1 MKKKNFFGRLCGWA
15 RRVFFGGSRDLAN
28 SIDVEEVVSPVQQI
42 IRNFFERKLAV
53 GALCVVIGMFLLV
66 FIGPLFMPNYY
77 DSYTEVTQKNVA
89 PTMSML
95 SVPSELKNDIK
106 MIDSYGSFSVGLSNS
121 GKVYVWGATQLGTT
135 GIDISEIPEA
145 VQNDTIAYVA
155 AGIDHIIAIS
165 ESGKVYGWGSNKH
178 GQYIT
183 TDEEVL
189 EMLEEAEE
197 SVSEEEEDILEEAG
211 ASSSEEETTE
221 ETEEDTATSEILEEN
236 ADLAEESENTS
247 TSSSTSGEN
256 IIAMPDEL
264 VYGTVDVANI
274 KKLVCGYQCSAILM
288 NDGTLYIWGNS
299 NAYQNLSSFVD
310 KDDLIDIDFTLNYVV
325 GVTESGTS
333 IYTGKRGLYDQYRS
347 NINES
352 AVAAKTFLN
361 GRTIVSIYAT
371 SSHICGLLS
380 DGSLFFTGNFSS
392 DSVEMPELNEGETIV
407 QIAAGTY
414 HYTALTS
421 EGRVLSWGGSTLNQT
436 DVPSNVD
443 GKTAA
448 VFAGAFQSYAV
459 DSNGSLVNKWG
470 LKGYIFGT
478 DGYGADIF
486 QRIIQGGK
494 MTMTIGAVAV
504 IISTIIGII
513 VGCVSGYFGGAVDLV
528 LMRVTEIFAAIPFL
542 PFALIL
548 SAIMAQM
555 DISENQKIFILMS
568 ILGILT
574 WTGLARMVRGQVLV
588 ARENEYV
595 TAAKAMGVKESRIA
609 FRHILPNIVSII
621 FVTLTLDFATC
632 MLTESSLS
640 YLGFGVTYPRPTWG
654 NMLNGANNS
663 TIIKNYWWQWVFTS
677 IFLAVT
683 CICINIVGDTLRD
696 VMDPKS
702 DRDK

>member
-1 MKKKNFFGRLCGWA
+1 MKKKNFFSRMCGWV
-15 RRVFFGGSRDLAN
+15 RRAFFGGSRELAN
-28 SIDVEEVVSPVQQI
+28 SVDVEEVVTPIQQI
-42 IRNFFERKLAV
+42 IRNFMERKLAV

-66 FIGPLFMPNYY
+66 FIGPLFMPKYY

-89 PTMSML
+89 PTLSMMK
-95 SVPSELKNDIK
+95 VPSELKNDIK
-106 MIDSYGSFSVGLSNS
+106 MIDSYGSFSVGLSNA

-135 GIDISEIPEA
+135 GINIGEIPES
-145 VQNDTIAYVA
+145 VQNDKIAYVA

-165 ESGKVYGWGSNKH
+165 ETGKVYGWGSNKH
-178 GQYIT
+178 GQYVT
-183 TDEEVL
+183 TDKEVL

-197 SVSEEEEDILEEAG
+197 SVSDEDAALLEEAG
-211 ASSSEEETTE
+211 VSAAEESSEEGAEVE
-221 ETEEDTATSEILEEN
+221 EAAAEEVAAEVEEN
-236 ADLAEESENTS
+236 KEIDKAVSV
-247 TSSSTSGEN
+247 GEN
-256 IIAMPDEL
+256 IISMPTEL
-264 VYGTVDVANI
+264 VTGTIDVANV
-274 KKLVCGYQCSAILM
+274 KKLVCGYQCTAILM
-288 NDGTLYIWGNS
+288 NDGKLYIWGNT
-299 NAYQNLSSFVD
+299 NAYQNINSFVD
-310 KDDLIDIDFTLNYVV
+310 KDGLIDIDFTLNYIV
-325 GVTESGTS
+325 GLTEQGTS
-333 IYTGKRGLYDQYRS
+333 VYTGKRGLYDQYRA
-347 NINES
+347 NINSS
-352 AVAAKTFLN
+352 AKASKKFLN
-361 GRTIVSIYAT
+361 GRKITSIYAT
-371 SSHICGLLS
+371 NNHLCGLLD
-380 DGSLFFTGNFSS
+380 DGSLFFAGNFPQ
-392 DSVEMPELNEGETIV
+392 DSVPMPQLHEGETIE
-407 QIAAGTY
+407 QLAAGTY

-436 DVPSNVD
+436 DVPADVN
-443 GKTAA
+443 GKTAKI
-448 VFAGAFQSYAV
+448 FAGAFQSYAV
-459 DSNGSLVNKWG
+459 DSNNSLVGKWG
-470 LKGYIFGT
+470 LKGYLFGT

-513 VGCVSGYFGGAVDLV
+513 VGCLSGYFGGAVDII
-528 LMRVTEIFAAIPFL
+528 LMRVAEIFAAIPFL

-555 DISENQKIFILMS
+555 DISENEKIFILMA

-595 TAAKAMGVKESRIA
+595 TAAKAMGVREGRIA

-677 IFLAVT
+677 LFLAVT

>member
-1 MKKKNFFGRLCGWA
+1 MKKKNLFSRMCGWV
-15 RRVFFGGSRDLAN
+15 RRAFFGGSRDLAN
-28 SIDVEEVVSPVQQI
+28 SIDVEEVVTPIQQI
-42 IRNFFERKLAV
+42 IRNFLERKLAV

-66 FIGPLFMPNYY
+66 FIGPLFMPRYY

-89 PTMSML
+89 PTMSMMK
-95 SVPSELKNDIK
+95 VPSELKNDIK
-106 MIDSYGSFSVGLSNS
+106 MIDSYGSFSVGLSNA

-135 GIDISEIPEA
+135 GIDIGEIPES
-145 VQNDTIAYVA
+145 VLNDKIAYVA

-165 ESGKVYGWGSNKH
+165 ETGKVYGWGSNKH
-178 GQYIT
+178 GQYET
-183 TDEEVL
+183 TDKEIL

-197 SVSEEEEDILEEAG
+197 SVSDEEAALLEEAG
-211 ASSSEEETTE
+211 VSA
-221 ETEEDTATSEILEEN
+221 
-236 ADLAEESENTS
+236 AEESS
-247 TSSSTSGEN
+247 TEGEEGAEGEEVAEAAEEAVEEVKEMDKSVSTGEN
-256 IIAMPDEL
+256 IIPMPSEL
-264 VYGTVDVANI
+264 ITGTIDVANI
-274 KKLVCGYQCSAILM
+274 KKLVCGYQCTAILM
-288 NDGTLYIWGNS
+288 NDGKLYIWGNM
-299 NAYQNLSSFVD
+299 NAYQNISSFVD
-310 KDDLIDIDFTLNYVV
+310 KEGLVDIDFTLNYIV
-325 GVTESGTS
+325 GLTEQGTS
-333 IYTGKRGLYDQYRS
+333 IFTGKRGLYDQYRS
-347 NINES
+347 NINTS
-352 AVAAKTFLN
+352 AKASKKFLN
-361 GRTIVSIYAT
+361 GRKITSIYAT
-371 SSHICGLLS
+371 NNHLCGLLD
-380 DGSLFFTGNFSS
+380 DGSLFFAGNFPS
-392 DSVEMPELNEGETIV
+392 DSVPMPKLHDGETIK
-407 QIAAGTY
+407 QLGSGTY

-421 EGRVLSWGGSTLNQT
+421 EGRVLSWGGSTLGQT
-436 DVPSNVD
+436 DVPDTVS
-443 GKTAA
+443 GKTDR
-448 VFAGAFQSYAV
+448 VLVGSFQNYAI
-459 DSNGSLVNKWG
+459 DANNSLVDKWG
-470 LKGYIFGT
+470 LKGYLFGT
-478 DGYGADIF
+478 DGYGADIL

-513 VGCVSGYFGGAVDLV
+513 VGCLSGYFGGAVDII
-528 LMRVTEIFAAIPFL
+528 LMRVAEIFAAIPFL

-555 DISENQKIFILMS
+555 DISENEKIFILMA

-595 TAAKAMGVKESRIA
+595 TAAKAMGVREGRIA